1 MKNTELDV
9 IYNLLLDM
17 GLTLRKLTESSSK
30 HESFFEKQKKFI
42 ERQGIFNEEQRSFN
56 ERSEK
61 KVDKLERSQAKTN
74 LMLQQVNMST
84 MKLAEDSKRIDNVE
98 QRLKN

>member
-30 HESFFEKQKKFI
+30 HESFFEKQKNLLK
-42 ERQGIFNEEQRSFN
+42 
-56 ERSEK
+56 
-61 KVDKLERSQAKTN
+61 DKEFSMKSKEV
-74 LMLQQVNMST
+74 LMNASRR
-84 MKLAEDSKRIDNVE
+84 K
-98 QRLKN
+98 

>member
-9 IYNLLLDM
+9 IHNLILDM
-17 GLTLRKLTESSSK
+17 GLTLKKLTESSNE
-30 HESFFEKQKKFI
+30 HTAFI
-42 ERQGIFNEEQRSFN
+42 KRQEIFNERF
-56 ERSEK
+56 EK

-74 LMLQQVNMST
+74 LMLQQVNLST

-98 QRLKN
+98 QRLKKLEMNH